1 MELYNSYIQAAE
13 ELLAG
18 SSVERWDYDPA
29 RCWPDVGSNELVM
42 QREAAFELGG
52 SGSPAVS
59 FACFTTDEKLI
70 GRDEVW
76 LCGPDLDRIRGDS
89 PFARMVFFS
98 VQDIGEADEAY
109 RAIQEIEFAKYHV
122 HPKGYMTRALS
133 EECREQVRVSRAAVK
148 EGISF
153 RRVGFDYIRK
163 YKENEN
169 VRNVRVI
176 FLTRPDLDYGAVREA
191 GKKVGEITRS
201 LSTILEGIPTDC
213 DSCGL
218 RSICD
223 EVEGMRELHFRQSG
237 KNPG

>member
-163 YKENEN
+163 YKENETSGTCASFFSPG
-169 VRNVRVI
+169 RILITAPSGR
-176 FLTRPDLDYGAVREA
+176 L
-191 GKKVGEITRS
+191 GK
-201 LSTILEGIPTDC
+201 
-213 DSCGL
+213 
-218 RSICD
+218 
-223 EVEGMRELHFRQSG
+223 SG
-237 KNPG
+237 GDHPVPEHNPGGHPNRL